1 MASSGS
7 STTTSTPKR
16 SRLLTWWDSL
26 SPLSRFLA
34 ITLAAPLTVLNVWS
48 LATIF
53 SYFQSLLVILLV
65 AALLSFLLN
74 YPVNFLEQRG
84 LRRGQAAILVF
95 FATIILF
102 AVLGVTLLPLAIA
115 QAQQLVARL
124 PEWFD
129 SGQRQLMMLNER
141 IDTFGLPISLDGLI
155 VQINDR
161 LKAQLQTIAGRALN
175 LSVNL
180 AVFTVAKLL
189 DVILIT
195 ISTLY
200 LLQHGRDVWAS
211 LVSWL
216 PAQIQQPFSQTLR
229 SSFQN
234 YFLGQIISATCMA
247 IGLTSVFLLM
257 RVPFGLLFGLTIGLM
272 ALVPFGG
279 TAGIILITLLVA
291 LRDIGLAF
299 QVLAASLVV
308 QQIVENGIAPRILG
322 SVTGLNPFWV
332 FVSLLAGARVGGLLG
347 VVVAVPTAVV
357 VKEALVAIRSTRK
370 TDDTENQ
377 KLAKPVE
384 ADYSMAPEL
393 LRSTNP
399 DADELDPDKPDPEL
413 TTPGRSDP
421 VAKPH

>member
-1 MASSGS
+1 MNSGS
-7 STTTSTPKR
+7 SVPKR

-34 ITLAAPLTVLNVWS
+34 VALAAPLTVLNVWA

-53 SYFQSLLVILLV
+53 SYFKSLMVVLLV

-74 YPVNFLEQRG
+74 YPVTWLEQNG
-84 LRRGQAAILVF
+84 FRRTQAAILVF
-95 FATIILF
+95 LAAILF
-102 AVLGVTLLPLAIA
+102 LAFLGVTLLPLALG

-129 SGQRQLMMLNER
+129 SGQRQLMMLNDR
-141 IDTFGLPISLDGLI
+141 IDNFGLPISLDGLI
-155 VQINDR
+155 GQLNDR

-175 LSVNL
+175 LSLNL
-180 AVFTVAKLL
+180 AVFTVSKLL

-200 LLQHGRDVWAS
+200 LLQHGRDVWES
-211 LVSWL
+211 LVGWL
-216 PAQIQQPFSQTLR
+216 PKQVQQPFSKTLR

-247 IGLTSVFLLM
+247 SGLISVFLLLK
-257 RVPFGLLFGLTIGLM
+257 VPFGLLFGLTIGLM
-272 ALVPFGG
+272 ALIPFGG

-291 LRDIGLAF
+291 LRDVGLAL
-299 QVLAASLVV
+299 QVLAVSLLV
-308 QQIVENGIAPRILG
+308 QQIVENGIAPRVLG

-347 VVVAVPTAVV
+347 VVVAVPIAVV
-357 VKEALVAIRSTRK
+357 LKEALVAVRSTRK
-370 TDDTENQ
+370 SDEAEEDSSR
-377 KLAKPVE
+377 VE
-384 ADYSMAPEL
+384 LPSVSYVAEL
-393 LRSTNP
+393 
-399 DADELDPDKPDPEL
+399 DADHAERPSPERP
-413 TTPGRSDP
+413 TPERRSQP
-421 VAKPH
+421 IPKTNG